1 MQMQD
6 VFTQWDSLMKISSFT
21 SREPNYILKL
31 KGQQIFCTNT
41 HFFLFTWFH
50 IEFIRVIEAYNYVI
64 HTSRDVI

>member
-41 HFFLFTWFH
+41 HFF
-50 IEFIRVIEAYNYVI
+50 I
-64 HTSRDVI
+64 HMVSH

>member
-41 HFFLFTWFH
+41 HFFYSHGFTLSLF
-50 IEFIRVIEAYNYVI
+50 A
-64 HTSRDVI
+64 